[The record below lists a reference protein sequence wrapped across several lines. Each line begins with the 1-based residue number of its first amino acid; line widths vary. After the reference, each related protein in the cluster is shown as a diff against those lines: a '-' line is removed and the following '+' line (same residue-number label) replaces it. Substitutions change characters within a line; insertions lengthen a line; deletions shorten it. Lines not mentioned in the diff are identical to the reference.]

1 MIELFGADYSVYVRS
16 ARLALAEKGIP
27 YQLVPVDVF
36 APGGAPSDYLGIQP
50 FGKIPA
56 LKHGAF
62 TLFETVAIL
71 RYLDEAFDGPA
82 LQPDDPAGRARMTQI
97 LSILDTCAYKT
108 LVWDVYVERVVRTR
122 DGGPADEVKI
132 ASSMGLARTIVAAL
146 EDLCADGPFLLGDR
160 LTLADCHAAPML
172 TLFRQAEEGA
182 LLLKAA
188 PKLRGWL
195 DRFEARPSFSAT
207 APAARP

>member
-122 DGGPADEVKI
+122 DGAPADEVKI

-146 EDLCADGPFLLGDR
+146 EDLCAGGPFLLGDR

-172 TLFRQAEEGA
+172 SLFRQAEEGV